1 MRIALLAVSL
11 GFACAANA
19 QDCGAPLK
27 SELLERKTADQTARE
42 RLKADPSSREASDAT
57 LRVDADN
64 TAYMR
69 KVLAKCGW
77 PRKSIVGPE
86 AARAAWLLAQHA
98 DMDPE
103 FQVMAARQMKYEVH
117 GGEADALDLAVLVD
131 RNRRLNDQPQ
141 VYGMQ
146 YYSTADGAIR
156 FYDIVTPGQLDQRRK
171 RIGLPSFFCW
181 ISDVSRQNKGA
192 PVHWPD
198 SVLFQPSSC
207 DNEPR

>member
-1 MRIALLAVSL
+1 MVSL
-11 GFACAANA
+11 GMACAANA
-19 QDCGAPLK
+19 QDCGPTLK
-27 SELLERKTADQTARE
+27 RELLERKAADQAARE
-42 RLKADPSSREASDAT
+42 SLTADPSSQEASDAT

-69 KVLAKCGW
+69 RVLAKCGW
-77 PRKSIVGPE
+77 PKRSIVGPD

-103 FQVMAARQMKYEVH
+103 FQVLAARQLKYAVH

-146 YYSTADGAIR
+146 HYSTADASIR

-171 RIGLPSFFCW
+171 RIGLPPFFCW

-192 PVHWPD
+192 PVHWPEG
-198 SVLFQPSSC
+198 VLFQPSSC